1 LYAGVAAV
9 VEAVEKLSAKVD
21 ATSGELRAKVD
32 ATSGEL
38 RAKVDATSGEL
49 RAEIEAL
56 RLAQETDDFSFVSPT
71 GKQYETFVDS
81 KIDAWLADQCG
92 LEVMAARRGIPQ
104 TDEAALGVQWD
115 ARFSVLCPAE
125 WEQPPPSALMY
136 TYGGGQYA
144 RPASI
149 PLRQIS
155 PTKPLAEYFTVL
167 EYTRFPG
174 WTVTWKSESGQV
186 RKSLLLRLEE
196 RLLKCIQRA
205 GAAGVENTAVLNLVA
220 AVGVVGEDRCQ
231 ESVEAILSKADCPH
245 VNLRLLFL
253 ARRFVFFLC
262 MPVVPVGAAVL
273 LGGAGGGGGG
283 EE

>member
-1 LYAGVAAV
+1 MDAT
-9 VEAVEKLSAKVD
+9 SAKVD
-21 ATSGELRAKVD
+21 ATS
-32 ATSGEL
+32 
-38 RAKVDATSGEL
+38 AKVDATSGEL

-104 TDEAALGVQWD
+104 TDDAALGVQWD

-136 TYGGGQYA
+136 TFGGGQYA

-149 PLRQIS
+149 PPRHIS
-155 PTKPLAEYFTVL
+155 PTKPMAEYFAVL

-174 WTVTWKSESGQV
+174 WTATWKSDSGLT
-186 RKSLLLRLEE
+186 RKSLLPRLEE
-196 RLLKCIQRA
+196 RLLRCIQRA
-205 GAAGVENTAVLNLVA
+205 GAAGVGDTSILNLVA
-220 AVGVVGEDRCQ
+220 VVGVVGEDRCQ
-231 ESVEAILSKADCPH
+231 ESVEATLSKADCPLL
-245 VNLRLLFL
+245 NLRALFL
-253 ARRFVFFLC
+253 ERRFVFFYCTPML
-262 MPVVPVGAAVL
+262 PTGAAVL
-273 LGGAGGGGGG
+273 LSGGSVGGAEGI
-283 EE
+283 

>member
-1 LYAGVAAV
+1 LAAVVAAV
-9 VEAVEKLSAKVD
+9 AKVSAKVD
-21 ATSGELRAKVD
+21 ATS
-32 ATSGEL
+32 T
-38 RAKVDATSGEL
+38 KVDATSGEL

-125 WEQPPPSALMY
+125 WEQPPPSSALMY

-149 PLRQIS
+149 QPRRIS
-155 PTKPLAEYFTVL
+155 PTKPMAEYFAVL
-167 EYTRFPG
+167 EYTRFPS
-174 WTVTWKSESGQV
+174 WTVTWKSDSGQV

-205 GAAGVENTAVLNLVA
+205 GAAGVDNTSVLNLVA
-220 AVGVVGEDRCQ
+220 VVGVVGEDRCQ
-231 ESVEAILSKADCPH
+231 ESAEAILSKADCPH
-245 VNLRLLFL
+245 VNLRILFL
-253 ARRFVFFLC
+253 ERRFVFFYCTPML
-262 MPVVPVGAAVL
+262 PTGAAVL
-273 LGGAGGGGGG
+273 LSGGSVGGAEGI
-283 EE
+283 

>member
-1 LYAGVAAV
+1 M
-9 VEAVEKLSAKVD
+9 S
-21 ATSGELRAKVD
+21 
-32 ATSGEL
+32 
-38 RAKVDATSGEL
+38 AKVDATSGEL

-71 GKQYETFVDS
+71 GKQYETYVDS

-92 LEVMAARRGIPQ
+92 LKVMAASRGIPQ

-136 TYGGGQYA
+136 TFGGGQYA

-149 PLRQIS
+149 PPRRIS
-155 PTKPLAEYFTVL
+155 PTKPTLAEYFAVL
-167 EYTRFPG
+167 EYTRFPS
-174 WTVTWKSESGQV
+174 WTVTWKSDSGLA

-205 GAAGVENTAVLNLVA
+205 GAAGVDNTSVLNLVA
-220 AVGVVGEDRCQ
+220 VVGVVGEDRCQ
-231 ESVEAILSKADCPH
+231 ESAEAILSKADCPH
-245 VNLRLLFL
+245 VNLRILFL
-253 ARRFVFFLC
+253 ERRFVFFYCAPML
-262 MPVVPVGAAVL
+262 PTGAAVL
-273 LGGAGGGGGG
+273 LSGGSAGGAEGSK
-283 EE
+283 